1 MYSKSTV
8 AYVNV
13 DLWGNNIS
21 KEGAIPL
28 LVLRKGVS
36 EILSSKG
43 VLWSFH
49 IFTKISTYA
58 QS

>member
-28 LVLRKGVS
+28 LVLSNGVS
-36 EILSSKG
+36 EILWSG
-43 VLWSFH
+43 DVL
-49 IFTKISTYA
+49 
-58 QS
+58 